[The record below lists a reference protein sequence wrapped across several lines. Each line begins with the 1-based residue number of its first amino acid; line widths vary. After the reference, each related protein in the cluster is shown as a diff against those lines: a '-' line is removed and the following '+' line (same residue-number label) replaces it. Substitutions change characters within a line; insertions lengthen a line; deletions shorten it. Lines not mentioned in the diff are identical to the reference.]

1 MQYWPTVRYNKLIS
15 NVGLPAERVIS
26 EFRNRKVLVT
36 GGLGFIGSNLALRLA
51 RAGARVVIVDSEV
64 AGCGASR
71 HNIAGAEGDL
81 RLIVADVGDEDALAG
96 EIRGC
101 SVVFN
106 LAGEI
111 SHIHSMRDPAR
122 DAALNAMSQLRF
134 LEECARQE
142 PGVRVVYASTR
153 QIYGVPQ
160 YLPVDESHPIQP
172 VDFNGIHK
180 YAATAYHLLWSDL
193 GRIDA
198 RVLCL
203 TNVYGPRLALWLS
216 GQGFLANF
224 LRRGL
229 LGQTIEIFGDGRQLR
244 DPVYV
249 DDVVDAFLLAG
260 AVEDPKSRLWNVGGG
275 QPLALA
281 DIAATISAAA
291 GAPAPICRPFPAEH
305 EGIDIGSYCS
315 DSTRIR
321 EELGWSPRVSFET
334 GIGRSLEYF
343 QRELPHYLPEDD
355 AACVTEPRP

>member
-1 MQYWPTVRYNKLIS
+1 M
-15 NVGLPAERVIS
+15 
-26 EFRNRKVLVT
+26 VT
-36 GGLGFIGSNLALRLA
+36 GGLGFLGSNLALRLV

-64 AGCGASR
+64 AGCGANR
-71 HNIAGAEGDL
+71 HNIAAVRDDL
-81 RLIVADVGDEDALAG
+81 RLIVADVGDAGALAG

-101 SVVFN
+101 SAIFN

-111 SHIHSMRDPAR
+111 SHIHSMRDPGR

-153 QIYGVPQ
+153 QIYGVPR

-203 TNVYGPRLALWLS
+203 TNVYGPRLALWLT

-229 LGQTIEIFGDGRQLR
+229 LAETIEIFGDGRQLR
-244 DPVYV
+244 DPIYV
-249 DDVVDAFLLAG
+249 DDAVDAFLLAG
-260 AVEDPKSRLWNVGGG
+260 AAEDIQSRVWNVGG
-275 QPLALA
+275 QQTLSLAH
-281 DIAATISAAA
+281 IAAVISAAA
-291 GAPAPICRPFPAEH
+291 GGLPPICRPFPAEH
-305 EGIDIGSYCS
+305 QGIDIGSYRS
-315 DSTRIR
+315 DSSKIR
-321 EELGWSPRVSFET
+321 EELGWHPRTTFED
-334 GIGRSLEYF
+334 GVLRSLGFF
-343 QRELPHYLPEDD
+343 QREFRHYLSEVD
-355 AACVTEPRP
+355 AARYAACAIEPGPVGTP

>member
-1 MQYWPTVRYNKLIS
+1 
-15 NVGLPAERVIS
+15 VIS
-26 EFRNRKVLVT
+26 DFRNRKVLVT
-36 GGLGFIGSNLALRLA
+36 GGLGFIGSNLALRLV

-71 HNIAGAEGDL
+71 HNIAGAEGEL
-81 RLIVADVGDEDALAG
+81 RLIVADVGDAAALRC

-101 SVVFN
+101 SVIFN

-111 SHIHSMRDPAR
+111 SHIESMRNPAR

-172 VDFNGIHK
+172 VDFNGVHK
-180 YAATAYHLLWSDL
+180 YAATAYHLLWSDM

-203 TNVYGPRLALWLS
+203 TNVYGPRLALRLS

-224 LRRGL
+224 LRRGV
-229 LGQTIEIFGDGRQLR
+229 LGETIEIFGDGRQLR

-260 AVEDPKSRLWNVGGG
+260 AVDAPQSRLWNLGGS
-275 QPLALA
+275 QPLTLSE
-281 DIAATISAAA
+281 IAAAISDAA
-291 GAPAPICRPFPAEH
+291 GAPPPVCRPFPAEH
-305 EGIDIGSYCS
+305 KGIDIGSYCS
-315 DSTRIR
+315 DSTRIH
-321 EELGWSPRVSFET
+321 EQLGWYPRIPFVE
-334 GIGRSLEYF
+334 GIRRSIGYF
-343 QRELPHYLPEDD
+343 QRELPYYLPEH
-355 AACVTEPRP
+355 AAMRPVVCVPDPGPVGTP

>member
-1 MQYWPTVRYNKLIS
+1 MIS
-15 NVGLPAERVIS
+15 A
-26 EFRNRKVLVT
+26 FRNRKVLVT
-36 GGLGFIGSNLALRLA
+36 GGLGFIGSNLALRLVH
-51 RAGARVVIVDSEV
+51 AGARVVIVDSEV

-71 HNIAGAEGDL
+71 HNIAGVVGDV
-81 RLIVADVGDEDALAG
+81 RLIVADVGDAAGLAG

-180 YAATAYHLLWSDL
+180 YAATLYHLLWSDL

-229 LGQTIEIFGDGRQLR
+229 LEQTIEVFGDGRQLR

-260 AVEDPKSRLWNVGGG
+260 AAERPPSRLWNVGGH
-275 QPLALA
+275 QALALA
-281 DIAATISAAA
+281 DIAAAVSAAA
-291 GAPAPICRPFPAEH
+291 GAPPPVCRPFPADH
-305 EGIDIGSYCS
+305 KGIDIGSYCS
-315 DSTRIR
+315 DSTKIH
-321 EELGWSPRVSFET
+321 EELGWYPRIAFEE
-334 GIGRSLEYF
+334 GIRRSLEFF
-343 QRELPHYLPEDD
+343 QREFQHYLPEDD
-355 AACVTEPRP
+355 SALVPEPGSVGGP